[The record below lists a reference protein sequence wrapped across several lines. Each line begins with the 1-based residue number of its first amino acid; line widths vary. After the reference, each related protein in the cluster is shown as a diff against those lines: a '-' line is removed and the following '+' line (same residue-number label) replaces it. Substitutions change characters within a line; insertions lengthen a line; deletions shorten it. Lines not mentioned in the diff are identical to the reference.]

1 VRFCS
6 SLLIAALIS
15 RIAVPHEA
23 HAAERSVF
31 QYLGQQTGTSC
42 RFFEQREGK
51 WKKSSPPLYPQDS
64 VEGVLVTQSASK
76 WVTFKHSNKRWIAE
90 ERCFSK
96 KEARSSWNLLLGG
109 MTWSESFSGVGSLG
123 GVTPLRS
130 TQFMSRLGLE
140 WFRPSFSGVEL
151 GLEASLLLGLGSASD
166 SSGQT
171 YSGSGFV
178 GGLLFSPSISW
189 RPGSQPWGV
198 GITTPLIL
206 RNASWPD
213 LGSGLTLPPALG
225 LRSALGLKVSRR
237 GERVLGS
244 IEAGVLGSSSNW
256 LFSISLGLP
265 F

>member
-1 VRFCS
+1 MRLCS
-6 SLLIAALIS
+6 SILVAALIC
-15 RIAVPHEA
+15 RIAAPHEA
-23 HAAERSVF
+23 HAAERSTF
-31 QYLGQQTGTSC
+31 QYLGQQTGTNC

-51 WKKSSPPLYPQDS
+51 WQKSSSPLAAQDS
-64 VEGVLVTQSASK
+64 VEGALVTRSSSK
-76 WVTFKHSNKRWIAE
+76 WVTFKHLNKRWIAE
-90 ERCFSK
+90 ERCFLT
-96 KEARSSWNLLLGG
+96 KEPLTSWSLILGG
-109 MTWSESFSGVGSLG
+109 MAWRERFSGVGSLG
-123 GVTPLRS
+123 GVTPLSS

-140 WFRPSFSGVEL
+140 WFKSTFSGVEL
-151 GLEASLLLGLGSASD
+151 GLEACLLVGLGSASD

-189 RPGSQPWGV
+189 RPGTQPWGV
-198 GITTPLIL
+198 GITTPVIL

-213 LGSGLTLPPALG
+213 LASGLTLPPAWG
-225 LRSALGLKVSRR
+225 LRSGLGLKVSRR

-244 IEAGVLGSSSNW
+244 MEAGALGSASNW